1 MEKKNTLV
9 SADVAKR
16 RADITNINRSVAAY
30 LRQVLNSN
38 PSNQALTDQVNRA
51 RERLDALQKTP
62 ITTGAA
68 NAQELS
74 TRIQAVEKEVSSLR
88 KLQAELLQ

>member
-1 MEKKNTLV
+1 
-9 SADVAKR
+9 
-16 RADITNINRSVAAY
+16 
-30 LRQVLNSN
+30 
-38 PSNQALTDQVNRA
+38 VNRA

-74 TRIQAVEKEVSSLR
+74 TRIQAVEKEVASLR